1 MVRMSPNIIIPAI
14 DTKEVKFVTI
24 KNLIGTT
31 ESEILEWKSS
41 FSQLNRIIETISAFS
56 NTKGGTII
64 IGVDGTGKILGISIG
79 KDTIEQLTNKIIS
92 NTEPKIYPDISIR
105 KFEEKNLIVIRVD
118 KYPYDIVLAFGRPYK
133 RVGKSTIKMSKDE
146 YERLI
151 LDKHKDKLYFDSQI
165 CKEAT
170 LGDIDKEKIKW
181 FLRKA
186 KVERSLDIDS
196 SASSTEALKRLN
208 LLIDNKPTNTAI
220 LMFGKNPQRFFI
232 QSEVRCAR
240 FKGIEA
246 VKPFIDMK
254 VINGSIYEQI
264 DQAEKF
270 ILFNI
275 KKSAWIEAGKIER
288 QEKWEYPPDAIR
300 EAIINAIAHRDYNS
314 PANMHISIFD
324 DRIEIWNPGKL
335 PPPLTPKDLKEEHKS
350 IPVNPSLANLL
361 FLIKYIERWGTGTN
375 DIIKWCREED
385 LPEPIFK
392 EVTGGF
398 AVVLRKFQI
407 PENLESLE
415 LNERQKKA
423 IEYLK
428 IHKNI
433 TRKIYME
440 INNISPR
447 QANKDLNDL
456 FEKKLIRKQGR
467 GRAISYVLK

>member
-1 MVRMSPNIIIPAI
+1 MNLKKIISQ
-14 DTKEVKFVTI
+14 
-24 KNLIGTT
+24 G
-31 ESEILEWKSS
+31 ESETVEFKKSPS
-41 FSQLNRIIETISAFS
+41 ESKEIIKTISAFA
-56 NTKGGTII
+56 NTKGGTIFT
-64 IGVDGTGKILGISIG
+64 GVSNSGKVLGVEIG
-79 KDTIEQLTNKIIS
+79 KDTIERLVNQITQ
-92 NTEPKIYPDISIR
+92 NTDPKIHPRITV
-105 KFEEKNLIVIRVD
+105 EKIDEKQIIIIKIKESSDHL
-118 KYPYDIVLAFGRPYK
+118 VLAFGRPYK
-133 RVGKSTIKMSKDE
+133 RVGKSTLQMSKDE
-146 YERLI
+146 YERSI
-151 LDKHKDKLYFDSQI
+151 LEKHKDKLYFDSQI

-170 LGDIDKEKIKW
+170 LADIDKEKIKW
-181 FLRKA
+181 FLKKA
-186 KVERSLDIDS
+186 KAERNLNIDYT
-196 SASSTEALKRLN
+196 ASPSEALKRLN

-220 LMFGKNPQRFFI
+220 LMFGKNPQRYFI
-232 QSEVRCAR
+232 QSEIRCAR
-240 FKGIEA
+240 FKGIKA

-264 DQAEKF
+264 DQVEKF

-275 KKSAWIEAGKIER
+275 KKAAWIEPGKIER

-300 EAIINAIAHRDYNS
+300 EAIINAIAHRDYYS
-314 PANMHISIFD
+314 PANVHISIFD

-375 DIIKWCREED
+375 DIVKWCREED

-433 TRKIYME
+433 TRKIYIE

-456 FEKKLIRKQGR
+456 LEKKLIRKQGR
-467 GRAISYVLK
+467 GRAISYALK

>member
-1 MVRMSPNIIIPAI
+1 MNLKKIISQ
-14 DTKEVKFVTI
+14 
-24 KNLIGTT
+24 G
-31 ESEILEWKSS
+31 ESETVEFKKSPS
-41 FSQLNRIIETISAFS
+41 ESKEIIKTTSAFA
-56 NTKGGTII
+56 NTKGGTIFT
-64 IGVDGTGKILGISIG
+64 GVS
-79 KDTIEQLTNKIIS
+79 
-92 NTEPKIYPDISIR
+92 
-105 KFEEKNLIVIRVD
+105 
-118 KYPYDIVLAFGRPYK
+118 
-133 RVGKSTIKMSKDE
+133 KSTLQMSKDE
-146 YERLI
+146 YERSI
-151 LDKHKDKLYFDSQI
+151 LEKHKDKLYFDSQI

-170 LGDIDKEKIKW
+170 LADIDKEKIKW
-181 FLRKA
+181 FLKKA
-186 KVERSLDIDS
+186 KAERNLNIDYT
-196 SASSTEALKRLN
+196 ASPSEALKRLN

-232 QSEVRCAR
+232 QSEIRCAR
-240 FKGIEA
+240 FKGVKA

-254 VINGSIYEQI
+254 VIDGSIYEQI
-264 DQAEKF
+264 DQTEKF

-275 KKSAWIEAGKIER
+275 KKAAWIEPGKIER

-314 PANMHISIFD
+314 SANVHISIFD
-324 DRIEIWNPGKL
+324 DRVEIWNPGKL
-335 PPPLTPKDLKEEHKS
+335 PPPLTPKNLKEEHKS

-375 DIIKWCREED
+375 DIIKWCKEED

-428 IHKNI
+428 KY
-433 TRKIYME
+433 RKITNRKYQNLCPDVNRE
-440 INNISPR
+440 TLR
-447 QANKDLNDL
+447 KDLNDL
-456 FEKKLIRKQGR
+456 INKKAIIRKGEKKGIYYEF
-467 GRAISYVLK
+467 I

>member
-1 MVRMSPNIIIPAI
+1 MII
-14 DTKEVKFVTI
+14 ENFV
-24 KNLIGTT
+24 GAA

-41 FSQLNRIIETISAFS
+41 LSQLNRIIETISAFS
-56 NTKGGTII
+56 NTKGG
-64 IGVDGTGKILGISIG
+64 K
-79 KDTIEQLTNKIIS
+79 
-92 NTEPKIYPDISIR
+92 P
-105 KFEEKNLIVIRVD
+105 
-118 KYPYDIVLAFGRPYK
+118 PYK
-133 RVGKSTIKMSKDE
+133 RVGKSTLKMSKDE

-151 LDKHKDKLYFDSQI
+151 LEKHRDRLYFDSQI

-170 LGDIDKEKIKW
+170 LGDIDKEKIRW

-254 VINGSIYEQI
+254 VINGSIYKQI

-275 KKSAWIEAGKIER
+275 KKSAWIEEGKIER

-314 PANMHISIFD
+314 PANMHISID
-324 DRIEIWNPGKL
+324 
-335 PPPLTPKDLKEEHKS
+335 PLL
-350 IPVNPSLANLL
+350 
-361 FLIKYIERWGTGTN
+361 
-375 DIIKWCREED
+375 
-385 LPEPIFK
+385 
-392 EVTGGF
+392 
-398 AVVLRKFQI
+398 
-407 PENLESLE
+407 
-415 LNERQKKA
+415 
-423 IEYLK
+423 
-428 IHKNI
+428 
-433 TRKIYME
+433 
-440 INNISPR
+440 
-447 QANKDLNDL
+447 
-456 FEKKLIRKQGR
+456 
-467 GRAISYVLK
+467 

>member
-1 MVRMSPNIIIPAI
+1 MII
-14 DTKEVKFVTI
+14 ENFV
-24 KNLIGTT
+24 GAA

-41 FSQLNRIIETISAFS
+41 LSQLNRIIETISAFS
-56 NTKGGTII
+56 NTKGGR
-64 IGVDGTGKILGISIG
+64 
-79 KDTIEQLTNKIIS
+79 
-92 NTEPKIYPDISIR
+92 P
-105 KFEEKNLIVIRVD
+105 
-118 KYPYDIVLAFGRPYK
+118 PYK
-133 RVGKSTIKMSKDE
+133 RVGKSTLKVSKDE

-151 LDKHKDKLYFDSQI
+151 LEKHRDRLYFDSQI

-170 LGDIDKEKIKW
+170 LGDIDKEKIRW

-275 KKSAWIEAGKIER
+275 KKSAWIEEGKIER

-314 PANMHISIFD
+314 PANMHISID
-324 DRIEIWNPGKL
+324 
-335 PPPLTPKDLKEEHKS
+335 PLL
-350 IPVNPSLANLL
+350 
-361 FLIKYIERWGTGTN
+361 
-375 DIIKWCREED
+375 
-385 LPEPIFK
+385 
-392 EVTGGF
+392 
-398 AVVLRKFQI
+398 
-407 PENLESLE
+407 
-415 LNERQKKA
+415 
-423 IEYLK
+423 
-428 IHKNI
+428 
-433 TRKIYME
+433 
-440 INNISPR
+440 
-447 QANKDLNDL
+447 
-456 FEKKLIRKQGR
+456 
-467 GRAISYVLK
+467 

>member
-1 MVRMSPNIIIPAI
+1 MNLKKIISQ
-14 DTKEVKFVTI
+14 
-24 KNLIGTT
+24 G
-31 ESEILEWKSS
+31 ESEIVEFKKSLS
-41 FSQLNRIIETISAFS
+41 ESKEIIKTISAFA
-56 NTKGGTII
+56 NTKGGRIF
-64 IGVDGTGKILGISIG
+64 IGVSNYGKVLSVEIG
-79 KDTIEQLTNKIIS
+79 KDTIERIVNQITQNTDPKVHPNITVEKI
-92 NTEPKIYPDISIR
+92 D
-105 KFEEKNLIVIRVD
+105 EKQIIIVKVKESCD
-118 KYPYDIVLAFGRPYK
+118 HLVLAFGRPYK
-133 RVGKSTIKMSKDE
+133 RVGKSTLRMSRDE
-146 YERLI
+146 YERSI
-151 LDKHKDKLYFDSQI
+151 LEKHKDKLYFDSQI

-170 LGDIDKEKIKW
+170 LADIDKEKIKW
-181 FLRKA
+181 FLKKA
-186 KVERSLDIDS
+186 KAERNLNIDYSTS
-196 SASSTEALKRLN
+196 SVEALKRLN

-220 LMFGKNPQRFFI
+220 LMFSKNPQRFFI
-232 QSEVRCAR
+232 QSEIRCAR
-240 FKGIEA
+240 FKGIKA

-254 VINGSIYEQI
+254 VIDGSIYEQI
-264 DQAEKF
+264 DQTEKF

-275 KKSAWIEAGKIER
+275 KKAAWIEPGKIER

-300 EAIINAIAHRDYNS
+300 EAIINAIAHRDYYS
-314 PANMHISIFD
+314 SANVHISIFD

-423 IEYLK
+423 IEY
-428 IHKNI
+428 ISQKNRI
-433 TRKIYME
+433 TNNEYRKLFPGITD
-440 INNISPR
+440 R
-447 QANKDLNDL
+447 TVLNDL
-456 FEKKLIRKQGR
+456 RDMVKKEILVKVGKTKNTFYQFRNNSEIIPK
-467 GRAISYVLK
+467 

>member
-1 MVRMSPNIIIPAI
+1 VII
-14 DTKEVKFVTI
+14 E
-24 KNLIGTT
+24 NLIGAA

-41 FSQLNRIIETISAFS
+41 LSQLNRIIETISAFS
-56 NTKGGTII
+56 NTKGG
-64 IGVDGTGKILGISIG
+64 K
-79 KDTIEQLTNKIIS
+79 
-92 NTEPKIYPDISIR
+92 P
-105 KFEEKNLIVIRVD
+105 
-118 KYPYDIVLAFGRPYK
+118 PYK

-151 LDKHKDKLYFDSQI
+151 LEKHRDRLYFDSQI

-170 LGDIDKEKIKW
+170 LGDIDKEKIRW

-275 KKSAWIEAGKIER
+275 KKSAWIEEGKIER

-314 PANMHISIFD
+314 PANMHISID
-324 DRIEIWNPGKL
+324 
-335 PPPLTPKDLKEEHKS
+335 PLL
-350 IPVNPSLANLL
+350 
-361 FLIKYIERWGTGTN
+361 
-375 DIIKWCREED
+375 
-385 LPEPIFK
+385 
-392 EVTGGF
+392 
-398 AVVLRKFQI
+398 
-407 PENLESLE
+407 
-415 LNERQKKA
+415 
-423 IEYLK
+423 
-428 IHKNI
+428 
-433 TRKIYME
+433 
-440 INNISPR
+440 
-447 QANKDLNDL
+447 
-456 FEKKLIRKQGR
+456 
-467 GRAISYVLK
+467 

>member
-1 MVRMSPNIIIPAI
+1 VII
-14 DTKEVKFVTI
+14 ENFV
-24 KNLIGTT
+24 GAA

-41 FSQLNRIIETISAFS
+41 LSQLNRIIETISAFS
-56 NTKGGTII
+56 NTKGG
-64 IGVDGTGKILGISIG
+64 K
-79 KDTIEQLTNKIIS
+79 
-92 NTEPKIYPDISIR
+92 P
-105 KFEEKNLIVIRVD
+105 
-118 KYPYDIVLAFGRPYK
+118 PYK

-151 LDKHKDKLYFDSQI
+151 LEKHRDRLYFDSQI

-170 LGDIDKEKIKW
+170 LGDIDKEKIRW

-275 KKSAWIEAGKIER
+275 KKSAWIEEGKIER

-456 FEKKLIRKQGR
+456 FEKKLIKKQGR

>member
-1 MVRMSPNIIIPAI
+1 MNLKKIISQ
-14 DTKEVKFVTI
+14 
-24 KNLIGTT
+24 G
-31 ESEILEWKSS
+31 ESETVEFKKSPS
-41 FSQLNRIIETISAFS
+41 ESKEIIKTISAFA
-56 NTKGGTII
+56 NTKGGRIFV
-64 IGVDGTGKILGISIG
+64 GVSNYGKVLGVEIG
-79 KDTIEQLTNKIIS
+79 KDTVERLANQITQNTDSKVHPHIIIEKINDKQVI
-92 NTEPKIYPDISIR
+92 
-105 KFEEKNLIVIRVD
+105 IVKVKESSD
-118 KYPYDIVLAFGRPYK
+118 HLVLAFGRPYK
-133 RVGKSTIKMSKDE
+133 RIGKSTLRMSKDE

-151 LDKHKDKLYFDSQI
+151 LEKHKDKLYFDSQI

-170 LGDIDKEKIKW
+170 IKDIDKEKIKW
-181 FLRKA
+181 FLKKVKA
-186 KVERSLDIDS
+186 ERNLNIDYSTS
-196 SASSTEALKRLN
+196 SVEALKRLN
-208 LLIDNKPTNTAI
+208 LLIDNKPTNAAI

-232 QSEVRCAR
+232 QSEIRCAR
-240 FKGIEA
+240 FKGIKA

-275 KKSAWIEAGKIER
+275 KKAAWIEPGKIER

-314 PANMHISIFD
+314 SANVHISIFD
-324 DRIEIWNPGKL
+324 DRVEIWNPGKL

-375 DIIKWCREED
+375 DIIKWCREEG

-398 AVVLRKFQI
+398 AVILRKFQI

-428 IHKNI
+428 INKNI
-433 TRKIYME
+433 TRKIYVE

-456 FEKKLIRKQGR
+456 LEKKLIRKQGR
-467 GRAISYVLK
+467 GRAIFYILK

>member
-1 MVRMSPNIIIPAI
+1 
-14 DTKEVKFVTI
+14 VKFVI
-24 KNLIGTT
+24 IENFVGAA

-41 FSQLNRIIETISAFS
+41 LSQLNRIIETISAFS
-56 NTKGGTII
+56 NTKGG
-64 IGVDGTGKILGISIG
+64 K
-79 KDTIEQLTNKIIS
+79 
-92 NTEPKIYPDISIR
+92 P
-105 KFEEKNLIVIRVD
+105 
-118 KYPYDIVLAFGRPYK
+118 PYK

-151 LDKHKDKLYFDSQI
+151 LEKHRDRLYFDSQI

-170 LGDIDKEKIKW
+170 LGDIDKEKIRW

-275 KKSAWIEAGKIER
+275 KKSAWIEEGKIER

-314 PANMHISIFD
+314 PANMHISID
-324 DRIEIWNPGKL
+324 
-335 PPPLTPKDLKEEHKS
+335 PLL
-350 IPVNPSLANLL
+350 
-361 FLIKYIERWGTGTN
+361 
-375 DIIKWCREED
+375 
-385 LPEPIFK
+385 
-392 EVTGGF
+392 
-398 AVVLRKFQI
+398 
-407 PENLESLE
+407 
-415 LNERQKKA
+415 
-423 IEYLK
+423 
-428 IHKNI
+428 
-433 TRKIYME
+433 
-440 INNISPR
+440 
-447 QANKDLNDL
+447 
-456 FEKKLIRKQGR
+456 
-467 GRAISYVLK
+467 

>member
-1 MVRMSPNIIIPAI
+1 MII
-14 DTKEVKFVTI
+14 E
-24 KNLIGTT
+24 NLIGAA

-41 FSQLNRIIETISAFS
+41 LSQLNRIIETISAFS
-56 NTKGGTII
+56 NTKGG
-64 IGVDGTGKILGISIG
+64 K
-79 KDTIEQLTNKIIS
+79 
-92 NTEPKIYPDISIR
+92 P
-105 KFEEKNLIVIRVD
+105 
-118 KYPYDIVLAFGRPYK
+118 PYK

-151 LDKHKDKLYFDSQI
+151 LEKHRDRLYFDSQI

-170 LGDIDKEKIKW
+170 LGDIDKEKIRW

-275 KKSAWIEAGKIER
+275 KKSAWIEEGKIER

-314 PANMHISIFD
+314 PANMHISID
-324 DRIEIWNPGKL
+324 
-335 PPPLTPKDLKEEHKS
+335 PLL
-350 IPVNPSLANLL
+350 
-361 FLIKYIERWGTGTN
+361 
-375 DIIKWCREED
+375 
-385 LPEPIFK
+385 
-392 EVTGGF
+392 
-398 AVVLRKFQI
+398 
-407 PENLESLE
+407 
-415 LNERQKKA
+415 
-423 IEYLK
+423 
-428 IHKNI
+428 
-433 TRKIYME
+433 
-440 INNISPR
+440 
-447 QANKDLNDL
+447 
-456 FEKKLIRKQGR
+456 
-467 GRAISYVLK
+467 

>member
-1 MVRMSPNIIIPAI
+1 VII
-14 DTKEVKFVTI
+14 ENFV
-24 KNLIGTT
+24 GAA

-41 FSQLNRIIETISAFS
+41 LSQLNRIIETISAFS
-56 NTKGGTII
+56 NTKGG
-64 IGVDGTGKILGISIG
+64 K
-79 KDTIEQLTNKIIS
+79 
-92 NTEPKIYPDISIR
+92 P
-105 KFEEKNLIVIRVD
+105 
-118 KYPYDIVLAFGRPYK
+118 PYK

-151 LDKHKDKLYFDSQI
+151 LEKHRDRLYFDSQI

-170 LGDIDKEKIKW
+170 LGDIDKEKIRW

-254 VINGSIYEQI
+254 VINGSIYKQI

-275 KKSAWIEAGKIER
+275 KKSAWIEEGKIER

-314 PANMHISIFD
+314 PANMHISID
-324 DRIEIWNPGKL
+324 
-335 PPPLTPKDLKEEHKS
+335 PLL
-350 IPVNPSLANLL
+350 
-361 FLIKYIERWGTGTN
+361 
-375 DIIKWCREED
+375 
-385 LPEPIFK
+385 
-392 EVTGGF
+392 
-398 AVVLRKFQI
+398 
-407 PENLESLE
+407 
-415 LNERQKKA
+415 
-423 IEYLK
+423 
-428 IHKNI
+428 
-433 TRKIYME
+433 
-440 INNISPR
+440 
-447 QANKDLNDL
+447 
-456 FEKKLIRKQGR
+456 
-467 GRAISYVLK
+467 

>member
-1 MVRMSPNIIIPAI
+1 MNLKKIISQ
-14 DTKEVKFVTI
+14 
-24 KNLIGTT
+24 G
-31 ESEILEWKSS
+31 ESETVEFKKSPS
-41 FSQLNRIIETISAFS
+41 ESKEIIKTISAFA
-56 NTKGGTII
+56 NTKGGRIFV
-64 IGVDGTGKILGISIG
+64 GVSNYGKVLSVEIG
-79 KDTIEQLTNKIIS
+79 KDTIERLTNQITQNTDPKVHPHITVEKI
-92 NTEPKIYPDISIR
+92 D
-105 KFEEKNLIVIRVD
+105 EKQIIIIKVKESSDHL
-118 KYPYDIVLAFGRPYK
+118 VLAFGRPYR
-133 RVGKSTIKMSKDE
+133 RVGKSTLQMSKDE
-146 YERLI
+146 YERSI
-151 LDKHKDKLYFDSQI
+151 LEKHKDKLYFDSQI

-170 LGDIDKEKIKW
+170 LADIDKEKIKW
-181 FLRKA
+181 FLKKA
-186 KVERSLDIDS
+186 KAERNLNIDYSTS
-196 SASSTEALKRLN
+196 SVEALKRIN

-232 QSEVRCAR
+232 QSEIRCAR
-240 FKGIEA
+240 FKGIKA

-275 KKSAWIEAGKIER
+275 KKAAWIEPGKIER

-314 PANMHISIFD
+314 SANVHISIFD
-324 DRIEIWNPGKL
+324 DRVEIWNPGKL

-375 DIIKWCREED
+375 DIIKWCREEG

-398 AVVLRKFQI
+398 AVILRKFQI

-428 IHKNI
+428 INKNI
-433 TRKIYME
+433 TRKIYVE

-456 FEKKLIRKQGR
+456 LEKKLIRKQGR
-467 GRAISYVLK
+467 GRAIFYILK

>member
-1 MVRMSPNIIIPAI
+1 MNLKKIISQ
-14 DTKEVKFVTI
+14 
-24 KNLIGTT
+24 G
-31 ESEILEWKSS
+31 ESETVEFKKSPS
-41 FSQLNRIIETISAFS
+41 ESKEIIKTISAFA
-56 NTKGGTII
+56 NTKGGTIFT
-64 IGVDGTGKILGISIG
+64 GVS
-79 KDTIEQLTNKIIS
+79 
-92 NTEPKIYPDISIR
+92 
-105 KFEEKNLIVIRVD
+105 
-118 KYPYDIVLAFGRPYK
+118 
-133 RVGKSTIKMSKDE
+133 KSTLQMSKDE
-146 YERLI
+146 YERSI
-151 LDKHKDKLYFDSQI
+151 LEKHKDKLYFDSQI

-170 LGDIDKEKIKW
+170 LADIDKEKIKW
-181 FLRKA
+181 FLKKA
-186 KVERSLDIDS
+186 KAERNLNIDYT
-196 SASSTEALKRLN
+196 ASPSEALKRLN

-232 QSEVRCAR
+232 QSEIRCAR
-240 FKGIEA
+240 FKGIKA

-264 DQAEKF
+264 DQVEKF

-275 KKSAWIEAGKIER
+275 KKAAWIEPGKIER

-300 EAIINAIAHRDYNS
+300 EAIINAIAHRDYYS
-314 PANMHISIFD
+314 PANVHISIFD

-428 IHKNI
+428 KY
-433 TRKIYME
+433 RKITNREYQNLCPDVNRE
-440 INNISPR
+440 TLR
-447 QANKDLNDL
+447 KDLNDL
-456 FEKKLIRKQGR
+456 INKKAIIRKGEKKGIYYEF
-467 GRAISYVLK
+467 I

>member
-1 MVRMSPNIIIPAI
+1 MDLKKIISQ
-14 DTKEVKFVTI
+14 D
-24 KNLIGTT
+24 
-31 ESEILEWKSS
+31 ESETVEFKKSLS
-41 FSQLNRIIETISAFS
+41 ESKEIIKTISAFA
-56 NTKGGTII
+56 NTKGGRIF
-64 IGVDGTGKILGISIG
+64 IGVSNYGKVLGVEIG
-79 KDTIEQLTNKIIS
+79 KDTMEHLVNQITQNTDPKVQPHITVEKIDEKQIIIIKVKES
-92 NTEPKIYPDISIR
+92 PDH
-105 KFEEKNLIVIRVD
+105 L
-118 KYPYDIVLAFGRPYK
+118 VLAFGRPYK
-133 RVGKSTIKMSKDE
+133 RVGKSTIRMSKDE
-146 YERLI
+146 YERII
-151 LDKHKDKLYFDSQI
+151 LEKRKDKLYFDSQI
-165 CKEAT
+165 CKDAA
-170 LGDIDKEKIKW
+170 LADIDKEKIRW
-181 FLRKA
+181 FLKKA
-186 KVERSLDIDS
+186 KAERNLDIDYT
-196 SASSTEALKRLN
+196 ASPSEALKRLN
-208 LLIDNKPTNTAI
+208 LLVDNKPTNTAI
-220 LMFGKNPQRFFI
+220 LMFGKNPQRFLI

-240 FKGIEA
+240 FKGIKA

-254 VINGSIYEQI
+254 VVDGSIYEQI
-264 DQAEKF
+264 NQTEKF

-275 KKSAWIEAGKIER
+275 KKAAWIEPGKIER

-314 PANMHISIFD
+314 PANVHISIFD
-324 DRIEIWNPGKL
+324 DRVEIWNPGKL
-335 PPPLTPKDLKEEHKS
+335 PPPLTPKNLKEEHKS

-375 DIIKWCREED
+375 DIMKWCREEG

-415 LNERQKKA
+415 LNERQNKA

-456 FEKKLIRKQGR
+456 LEKKLIRKQGR
-467 GRAISYVLK
+467 GRAISYILK

>member
-1 MVRMSPNIIIPAI
+1 MII
-14 DTKEVKFVTI
+14 ENFV
-24 KNLIGTT
+24 GAA

-41 FSQLNRIIETISAFS
+41 LSQLNRIIETISAFS
-56 NTKGGTII
+56 NTKGG
-64 IGVDGTGKILGISIG
+64 K
-79 KDTIEQLTNKIIS
+79 
-92 NTEPKIYPDISIR
+92 P
-105 KFEEKNLIVIRVD
+105 
-118 KYPYDIVLAFGRPYK
+118 PYK

-151 LDKHKDKLYFDSQI
+151 LEKHRDRLYFDSQI

-170 LGDIDKEKIKW
+170 LGDIDKEKIRW

-275 KKSAWIEAGKIER
+275 KKSAWIEEGKIER

-314 PANMHISIFD
+314 PANMHISID
-324 DRIEIWNPGKL
+324 
-335 PPPLTPKDLKEEHKS
+335 PLL
-350 IPVNPSLANLL
+350 
-361 FLIKYIERWGTGTN
+361 
-375 DIIKWCREED
+375 
-385 LPEPIFK
+385 
-392 EVTGGF
+392 
-398 AVVLRKFQI
+398 
-407 PENLESLE
+407 
-415 LNERQKKA
+415 
-423 IEYLK
+423 
-428 IHKNI
+428 
-433 TRKIYME
+433 
-440 INNISPR
+440 
-447 QANKDLNDL
+447 
-456 FEKKLIRKQGR
+456 
-467 GRAISYVLK
+467 

>member
-1 MVRMSPNIIIPAI
+1 M
-14 DTKEVKFVTI
+14 
-24 KNLIGTT
+24 NLKKVISQG
-31 ESEILEWKSS
+31 ESETLEFKKSIGES
-41 FSQLNRIIETISAFS
+41 KEIIKTISAFA
-56 NTKGGTII
+56 NTKGGRIF
-64 IGVDGTGKILGISIG
+64 IGVSNYGKALGVEIG
-79 KDTIEQLTNKIIS
+79 KDTAERFVNQITQNTDPKVHPHITVEKI
-92 NTEPKIYPDISIR
+92 D
-105 KFEEKNLIVIRVD
+105 EKQIIIIKVKESSDHL
-118 KYPYDIVLAFGRPYK
+118 VLAFGRPYR
-133 RVGKSTIKMSKDE
+133 RVGKSTLQMSKDE
-146 YERLI
+146 YERSI
-151 LDKHKDKLYFDSQI
+151 LAKHKDKLYFDSQT

-170 LGDIDKEKIKW
+170 LKDIDKEKIKW
-181 FLRKA
+181 FLKKA
-186 KVERSLDIDS
+186 KAERNLNIDYSTS
-196 SASSTEALKRLN
+196 SIEALKRLN
-208 LLIDNKPTNTAI
+208 LLIDNKPTNAAI

-232 QSEVRCAR
+232 QSEIRCAR
-240 FKGIEA
+240 FKGIKA

-254 VINGSIYEQI
+254 VIDGSIYEQI

-275 KKSAWIEAGKIER
+275 KKAAWIEPGKIER

-314 PANMHISIFD
+314 SANVHISIFD

-335 PPPLTPKDLKEEHKS
+335 PPPLTPKNLKEEHKS

-428 IHKNI
+428 KY
-433 TRKIYME
+433 RKITNREYQNLCPDVNRE
-440 INNISPR
+440 TLR
-447 QANKDLNDL
+447 KDLNDL
-456 FEKKLIRKQGR
+456 INKKAIIRKGEKKGIYYEF
-467 GRAISYVLK
+467 I

>member
-1 MVRMSPNIIIPAI
+1 MNLKKIISQ
-14 DTKEVKFVTI
+14 
-24 KNLIGTT
+24 G
-31 ESEILEWKSS
+31 ESETVEFKKSLS
-41 FSQLNRIIETISAFS
+41 ESKEIIKTISAFA
-56 NTKGGTII
+56 NTKGGRII
-64 IGVDGTGKILGISIG
+64 VGVSNYGKVLGVEIG
-79 KDTIEQLTNKIIS
+79 KDTVERLANQITQNTDPKVHPRITVEKI
-92 NTEPKIYPDISIR
+92 D
-105 KFEEKNLIVIRVD
+105 EKQIIIIKVKESSDHL
-118 KYPYDIVLAFGRPYK
+118 VLAFGRPYK
-133 RVGKSTIKMSKDE
+133 RIGKSTLRMSKDE
-146 YERLI
+146 YEILI
-151 LDKHKDKLYFDSQI
+151 LEKHKDKLYFDSQI

-170 LGDIDKEKIKW
+170 LKDIDKEKIRW
-181 FLRKA
+181 FLKKA
-186 KVERSLDIDS
+186 KAERNLNINS
-196 SASSTEALKRLN
+196 SALPSEALKRLN

-232 QSEVRCAR
+232 QSEIRCAR
-240 FKGIEA
+240 FKGIKA

-254 VINGSIYEQI
+254 VIDGSIYEQI
-264 DQAEKF
+264 DQTEKF

-275 KKSAWIEAGKIER
+275 KKAAWIEPGKIER

-300 EAIINAIAHRDYNS
+300 EAIINAIAHRDYYS
-314 PANMHISIFD
+314 SANVHISIFD

-433 TRKIYME
+433 TRKIYIE

-456 FEKKLIRKQGR
+456 LEKKLIRKQGR

>member
-1 MVRMSPNIIIPAI
+1 ME
-14 DTKEVKFVTI
+14 T

-41 FSQLNRIIETISAFS
+41 LSQLNRIIETISAFS
-56 NTKGGTII
+56 NSKGG
-64 IGVDGTGKILGISIG
+64 K
-79 KDTIEQLTNKIIS
+79 
-92 NTEPKIYPDISIR
+92 P
-105 KFEEKNLIVIRVD
+105 
-118 KYPYDIVLAFGRPYK
+118 PYK

-151 LDKHKDKLYFDSQI
+151 LEKHRDRLYFDSQI

-170 LGDIDKEKIKW
+170 LGDIDKEKIRW

-275 KKSAWIEAGKIER
+275 KKSAWIEEGKIER

-314 PANMHISIFD
+314 PANMHISID
-324 DRIEIWNPGKL
+324 
-335 PPPLTPKDLKEEHKS
+335 PLL
-350 IPVNPSLANLL
+350 
-361 FLIKYIERWGTGTN
+361 
-375 DIIKWCREED
+375 
-385 LPEPIFK
+385 
-392 EVTGGF
+392 
-398 AVVLRKFQI
+398 
-407 PENLESLE
+407 
-415 LNERQKKA
+415 
-423 IEYLK
+423 
-428 IHKNI
+428 
-433 TRKIYME
+433 
-440 INNISPR
+440 
-447 QANKDLNDL
+447 
-456 FEKKLIRKQGR
+456 
-467 GRAISYVLK
+467 

>member
-1 MVRMSPNIIIPAI
+1 KGGKIFIGISNFGKALGVEIGKNTVERLVNQITQNTDPKVHPHITVEKIDEKQIIII
-14 DTKEVKFVTI
+14 KIKE
-24 KNLIGTT
+24 
-31 ESEILEWKSS
+31 SS
-41 FSQLNRIIETISAFS
+41 DHLF
-56 NTKGGTII
+56 
-64 IGVDGTGKILGISIG
+64 
-79 KDTIEQLTNKIIS
+79 
-92 NTEPKIYPDISIR
+92 
-105 KFEEKNLIVIRVD
+105 
-118 KYPYDIVLAFGRPYK
+118 LAFGRPYK
-133 RVGKSTIKMSKDE
+133 RVGKSTLRMCKDE

-151 LDKHKDKLYFDSQI
+151 LEKHKDKLYFDSQI

-181 FLRKA
+181 FLKKA
-186 KVERSLDIDS
+186 KAERNLNIDYSTS
-196 SASSTEALKRLN
+196 SVEALKRLN
-208 LLIDNKPTNTAI
+208 LLIDNKPTNAAI
-220 LMFGKNPQRFFI
+220 LMFGKNPQRYFI
-232 QSEVRCAR
+232 QSEIRCAR
-240 FKGIEA
+240 FKGIKA

-254 VINGSIYEQI
+254 VIDGSIYEQI

-275 KKSAWIEAGKIER
+275 KKAAWIEPGKIER
-288 QEKWEYPPDAIR
+288 QEKWEYPLDAIR
-300 EAIINAIAHRDYNS
+300 EAIINAIAHRDYYS
-314 PANMHISIFD
+314 PANVHISIFD
-324 DRIEIWNPGKL
+324 DRVEIWNPGKL
-335 PPPLTPKDLKEEHKS
+335 PPPLTLKDLKEKHKS

-392 EVTGGF
+392 EITGGF

-428 IHKNI
+428 IHKKI
-433 TRKIYME
+433 TRKIYIE

-456 FEKKLIRKQGR
+456 LEKRLIKKQGK
-467 GRAISYVLK
+467 GR

>member
-1 MVRMSPNIIIPAI
+1 M
-14 DTKEVKFVTI
+14 KFVI
-24 KNLIGTT
+24 IENFVGAA

-41 FSQLNRIIETISAFS
+41 LSQLNRIIETISAFS
-56 NTKGGTII
+56 NTKGG
-64 IGVDGTGKILGISIG
+64 K
-79 KDTIEQLTNKIIS
+79 
-92 NTEPKIYPDISIR
+92 P
-105 KFEEKNLIVIRVD
+105 
-118 KYPYDIVLAFGRPYK
+118 PYK

-151 LDKHKDKLYFDSQI
+151 LEKHRDRLYFDSQI

-170 LGDIDKEKIKW
+170 LGDIDKEKIRW

-275 KKSAWIEAGKIER
+275 KKSAWIEEGKIER

-314 PANMHISIFD
+314 PANMHISID
-324 DRIEIWNPGKL
+324 
-335 PPPLTPKDLKEEHKS
+335 PLL
-350 IPVNPSLANLL
+350 
-361 FLIKYIERWGTGTN
+361 
-375 DIIKWCREED
+375 
-385 LPEPIFK
+385 
-392 EVTGGF
+392 
-398 AVVLRKFQI
+398 
-407 PENLESLE
+407 
-415 LNERQKKA
+415 
-423 IEYLK
+423 
-428 IHKNI
+428 
-433 TRKIYME
+433 
-440 INNISPR
+440 
-447 QANKDLNDL
+447 
-456 FEKKLIRKQGR
+456 
-467 GRAISYVLK
+467 

>member
-1 MVRMSPNIIIPAI
+1 MII
-14 DTKEVKFVTI
+14 ENFV
-24 KNLIGTT
+24 GAA

-41 FSQLNRIIETISAFS
+41 LSQLNRIIETISAFS
-56 NTKGGTII
+56 NTKGGR
-64 IGVDGTGKILGISIG
+64 
-79 KDTIEQLTNKIIS
+79 
-92 NTEPKIYPDISIR
+92 P
-105 KFEEKNLIVIRVD
+105 
-118 KYPYDIVLAFGRPYK
+118 PYK

-151 LDKHKDKLYFDSQI
+151 LEKHRDRLYFDSQI

-170 LGDIDKEKIKW
+170 LGDIDKEKIRW

-275 KKSAWIEAGKIER
+275 KKSAWIEEGKIER

-314 PANMHISIFD
+314 PANMHISID
-324 DRIEIWNPGKL
+324 
-335 PPPLTPKDLKEEHKS
+335 PLL
-350 IPVNPSLANLL
+350 
-361 FLIKYIERWGTGTN
+361 
-375 DIIKWCREED
+375 
-385 LPEPIFK
+385 
-392 EVTGGF
+392 
-398 AVVLRKFQI
+398 
-407 PENLESLE
+407 
-415 LNERQKKA
+415 
-423 IEYLK
+423 
-428 IHKNI
+428 
-433 TRKIYME
+433 
-440 INNISPR
+440 
-447 QANKDLNDL
+447 
-456 FEKKLIRKQGR
+456 
-467 GRAISYVLK
+467 

>member
-1 MVRMSPNIIIPAI
+1 MNLKKIISQ
-14 DTKEVKFVTI
+14 
-24 KNLIGTT
+24 G
-31 ESEILEWKSS
+31 ESETVEFKKSPS
-41 FSQLNRIIETISAFS
+41 ESKEIIKTISAFA
-56 NTKGGTII
+56 NTKGGII
-64 IGVDGTGKILGISIG
+64 FTGVSNSGKMLGVEIG
-79 KDTIEQLTNKIIS
+79 KDTIERLVNQITQNTDPKVHPHITVEKIDEKQIIII
-92 NTEPKIYPDISIR
+92 KIKESSDH
-105 KFEEKNLIVIRVD
+105 L
-118 KYPYDIVLAFGRPYK
+118 VLAFGRPYK
-133 RVGKSTIKMSKDE
+133 RVGKSTLQMSKDE
-146 YERLI
+146 YERSI
-151 LDKHKDKLYFDSQI
+151 LEKHKDKLYFDSQI

-170 LGDIDKEKIKW
+170 LADIDKEKIRW
-181 FLRKA
+181 FLKKA
-186 KVERSLDIDS
+186 KAERNLNIDYT
-196 SASSTEALKRLN
+196 ASPPEALKRLN
-208 LLIDNKPTNTAI
+208 LLINNKPTNTAI

-232 QSEVRCAR
+232 QSEIRCAR
-240 FKGIEA
+240 FKGIKA

-254 VINGSIYEQI
+254 VIDGSIYEQI
-264 DQAEKF
+264 DQTEKF

-275 KKSAWIEAGKIER
+275 KKAAWIEPGKIER

-314 PANMHISIFD
+314 SANVHISIFD
-324 DRIEIWNPGKL
+324 DRVEIWNPGKL
-335 PPPLTPKDLKEEHKS
+335 PPPLTPKNLKEEHKS

-428 IHKNI
+428 KY
-433 TRKIYME
+433 RKITNRKYQNLCPDVNRE
-440 INNISPR
+440 TLR
-447 QANKDLNDL
+447 KDLNDL
-456 FEKKLIRKQGR
+456 INKKAIIRKGEKKGIYYEF
-467 GRAISYVLK
+467 I